1 MKKINL
7 FDTELVVKDHLCTTD
22 PNIEVKANPSL
33 RLYVKL
39 TDSCNADCMFCAN
52 KGCEDFGKLDL
63 SKLAFVINYLKSKD
77 MLHSIGI
84 TGGEPMTNPEKLNNL
99 INLIY
104 SIDQDIEVQVSTNGY
119 NLNLFKE
126 FDNVN
131 KLESIHIS
139 RHHYD
144 DNVNFEI
151 FRTKNI
157 ASTEDIISL
166 QEFLEDK
173 KIININTMVMRG
185 YIDSLKE
192 IKKMLNYV
200 GDTGVYKNGFISLM
214 KCNDYCKERFINFN
228 NIFNN
233 LDDNFFK
240 GHHFYSKEYCECLDG
255 IYLTDKNELVEY
267 YARMV
272 KDCDC
277 PYTNQLVY
285 TSDNKLMS
293 GFAGKVLH
301 K

>member
-1 MKKINL
+1 MEKINL
-7 FDTELVVKDHLCTTD
+7 FDTELIVKDHLCTTD
-22 PNIEVKANPSL
+22 PSIEDKAKPSL
-33 RLYVKL
+33 RLYIKL

-52 KGCEDFGKLDL
+52 KGCEDFGNLDL
-63 SKLAFVINYLKSKD
+63 SKLEFVINYLKSKNI
-77 MLHSIGI
+77 LHSIGI

-104 SIDQDIEVQVSTNGY
+104 SVDQDIEVQVSTNGY
-119 NLNLFKE
+119 NLKLFKE

-157 ASTEDIISL
+157 ARTEDIISL
-166 QEFLEDK
+166 QYFLEDK
-173 KIININTMVMRG
+173 KIININTMVMKG

-200 GDTGVYKNGFISLM
+200 GDTGVYKNGFVSLM
-214 KCNDYCKERFINFN
+214 KCNDYCNERFINFN

-255 IYLTDKNELVEY
+255 IYLTDRNKLVEY

-272 KDCDC
+272 KDCSC

-293 GFAGKVLH
+293 GFTGKVLY